1 MNILLVFFAIPLATV
16 ILSGILATFNICPL
30 KVSGIFF
37 SIFIVTAAALGGT
50 VELFFA
56 AIIYT
61 IISFITASIVCFI
74 INRRYQHFWCND
86 VNTNNSANVLQDVYS
101 ENCDNNQSSSIL
113 NSTDDSS
120 NLLTQNMTRK
130 DDYYNKRYR

>member
-74 INRRYQHFWCND
+74 INRRCQHFWCND